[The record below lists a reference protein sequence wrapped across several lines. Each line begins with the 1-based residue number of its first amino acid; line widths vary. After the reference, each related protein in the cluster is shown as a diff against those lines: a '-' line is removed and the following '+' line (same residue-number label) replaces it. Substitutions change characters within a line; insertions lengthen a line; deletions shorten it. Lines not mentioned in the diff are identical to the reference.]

1 MSRLEVRYAQCW
13 EDPRLSREALA
24 VGPDDDVLSIASGG
38 ENGLAFL
45 LDRPRSVTLIDRNPA
60 QIHLVELKVLAARRL
75 DREELLGFLGARP
88 GPDKDRLYD
97 VLRPGLSGPARAFWD
112 RRRDLIRD
120 GLFHC
125 GRYERFFRAAI
136 RYVVPLIHSRK
147 TLRAL
152 LDCPTVGEQ
161 AAFYRDV
168 WTNRRWRTLFRLVFG
183 KRVFGRWGRQR
194 SHYRY
199 VTAADTWRLFY
210 DRAERELSQRLVRD
224 HPGLAYFFKES
235 AYPRPENLPLWLQAA
250 HFPAIREGLD
260 RLKLRT
266 AGLDEILAATHPGD
280 FSKFNLSTSLN
291 TWRPGSTQGRSAES
305 FAFPGPGDA
314 SPSGRCSSALSLH
327 RFPRDSP
334 RSSRTEAR
342 IRSTGRGPC
351 LRISTLKPPL
361 SPGVQAVFQA
371 GKSHGPVS
379 FPRPIFRHMTLI
391 LRRSAGL
398 KSRSRSNPTQLL
410 DERSAVD
417 APGQRAEKVADCRFV
432 LAVQGGMG
440 YSRPDF
446 LRLSQPYRTRRVI
459 LDLDGGQRTFFPPGG
474 VEERSRRR

>member
-13 EDPRLSREALA
+13 EDPLLSREALA

-280 FSKFNLSTSLN
+280 FSKFNLSNIFEYMAAGEYARALGGILRVS
-291 TWRPGSTQGRSAES
+291 RSGGRL
-305 FAFPGPGDA
+305 AFWTM
-314 SPSGRCSSALSLH
+314 
-327 RFPRDSP
+327 F
-334 RSSRTEAR
+334 
-342 IRSTGRGPC
+342 
-351 LRISTLKPPL
+351 
-361 SPGVQAVFQA
+361 V
-371 GKSHGPVS
+371 
-379 FPRPIFRHMTLI
+379 PRPVPSSL
-391 LRRSAGL
+391 SA
-398 KSRSRSNPTQLL
+398 RF
-410 DERSAVD
+410 
-417 APGQRAEKVADCRFV
+417 APVF
-432 LAVQGGMG
+432 
-440 YSRPDF
+440 PDG
-446 LRLSQPYRTRRVI
+446 SPDPAYRTWTLFEDFHAWR
-459 LDLDGGQRTFFPPGG
+459 LL
-474 VEERSRRR
+474 